1 MASVR
6 PEVPAKFNPIRP
18 VRASS
23 WAGMAPV
30 RPEASSKLKDIM
42 PVRAPSWVGMG
53 PVRPEAKLKL
63 NRGYVV
69 LVRCQHPRL
78 LLTRP
83 SRRARSTTSQIRTTI
98 GIIKRRSHGDVDLVL
113 FCVPL
118 RLVFRGCLRALS

>member
-53 PVRPEAKLKL
+53 PVWPKSSMTGSVISSDDMGHKRSLGGPLEEGLIKGGGLM
-63 NRGYVV
+63 G
-69 LVRCQHPRL
+69 RL
-78 LLTRP
+78 LLLP
-83 SRRARSTTSQIRTTI
+83 SSEPVQNEPDQS
-98 GIIKRRSHGDVDLVL
+98 VE
-113 FCVPL
+113 
-118 RLVFRGCLRALS
+118 